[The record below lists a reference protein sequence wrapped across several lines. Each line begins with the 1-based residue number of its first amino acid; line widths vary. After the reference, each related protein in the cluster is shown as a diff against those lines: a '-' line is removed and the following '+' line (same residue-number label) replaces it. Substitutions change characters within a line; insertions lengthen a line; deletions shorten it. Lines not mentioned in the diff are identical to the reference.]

1 LVQRAS
7 LSRHLPNEAWVREQA
22 LAATS
27 SAILITDPNKPD
39 NPIVYANPTFKRITG
54 YSIEEA
60 IGKNCRFLQGEDRD
74 QPALKELRAAI
85 RKGRECQVLLRN
97 YKKDGTLFWNEL
109 SISPVRDEEGHLVSF
124 VGVQNDVTERKRAEE
139 ALQYQLG
146 LTRTITNN
154 AADSL
159 FLWDTEGRVTFMNP
173 AAEETFGWSQE
184 ELLGEVLHDKMHH
197 HYPDG
202 RPYPMSECALVKVFE
217 SGRTLRDHEDVFFRK
232 DGSLIE
238 VACSHAPIVVDGRI
252 TGAVLVVR
260 DITERK
266 RVEKALREQTETLEK
281 VNHIGRLLSSELD
294 LQRLVQAVTDEATQL
309 TGARFGAFFYNL
321 VDDRGESY
329 TLYTI
334 SGVPREAF
342 SKFPMPRKTEIF
354 GPTFEGERVVRAHD
368 IREDPRYGNNPP
380 YDGMPEGHL
389 PVVSYLAVPVVS
401 RSGEILGGLF
411 FGHPE
416 AGVFGEREE
425 QIAVGLAAQAAIAVD
440 NARLFESMRESE
452 DRLSLAVE
460 STGLGT
466 WDFDPSSGELRWDER
481 CKAMFGLSPEAE
493 VDHETFLAGLHP
505 EERERTDRA
514 VQHALDPASGG
525 GFDLEYRTV
534 GIEDGVERWVSARG
548 QAFFDEGGRAVRFTG
563 TVLDITERKWAE
575 EALRQSELLY
585 RTVMKQATENIFL
598 IDTETRGIVEFNP
611 AFREAL
617 GYPEEELRRMTLYD
631 IVAADRKSIDANIQ
645 RVLEQNN
652 TFVGERKY
660 RRKDGSLMDF
670 EVSASVILRN
680 GRKTLCVVAH
690 DVTERKKNEEAQRF
704 LAGASAS
711 LSSSLDYRATLA
723 RVAHLAVPYLADW
736 CAIDILEEDGS
747 LDRLALTHQD
757 PEKVALARE
766 LEEIYP
772 PDPEAQRGVPQVL
785 RTGQPEL
792 VPEIPDSLL
801 EEAVRDARHREI
813 LRELGLKS
821 YMVVPLVARGR
832 TLGAITLVSA
842 ESGRRYRTNELE
854 LAEELARR
862 AALAVD
868 NARLYRGRSE
878 IARTLQGSLLP
889 SRLPEVPGIEVGLC
903 YLPAGEVEVGGDFYD
918 LFDARVTGEAEHSD
932 TSSSWGVVIGDVCGK
947 GAEAAAS
954 LALARHTIRAVA
966 MREIRPSAILA
977 ALNEVKRRQRYE
989 RDNYKFCTI
998 AYARLETSEEGT
1010 ERGARIIVSCGGHS
1024 APILLKSDGSIRK
1037 IVCSGRAL
1045 GVFDDAN
1052 LTDQEAHLAPGD
1064 TLLLYTDGVTEA
1076 RAPDGTFYG
1085 EARLASL
1092 LRSSVGLDA
1101 STVAGR
1107 IESAV
1112 LDFQENDPR
1121 DDVAVLVLRVSE

>member
-1 LVQRAS
+1 
-7 LSRHLPNEAWVREQA
+7 VREQA
-22 LAATS
+22 LAATL

-39 NPIVYANPTFKRITG
+39 NPIVYANPTFERITG

-74 QPALKELRAAI
+74 QPALEELRAAI
-85 RKGRECQVLLRN
+85 REGRECQVLLPN

-146 LTRTITNN
+146 LTRTITDN

-173 AAEETFGWSQE
+173 AAEKTFGWRQE

-202 RPYPMSECALVKVFE
+202 RPYPMSECPLVNVFE
-217 SGRTLRDHEDVFFRK
+217 SGQTLREHEDVFFRK
-232 DGSLIE
+232 DGSPIE

-281 VNHIGRLLSSELD
+281 VNHIGRLLSSELEQ
-294 LQRLVQAVTDEATQL
+294 QRLVQAVTDEATQL

-321 VDDRGESY
+321 VDDHGESY

-342 SKFPMPRKTEIF
+342 SKFPMPRNTEVF
-354 GPTFEGERVVRAHD
+354 GPTFKGEGVVRATD

-380 YDGMPEGHL
+380 YNGMPKGHL
-389 PVVSYLAVPVVS
+389 PVVSYLAVPVIS
-401 RSGEILGGLF
+401 RSGEVLGGLF

-425 QIAVGLAAQAAIAVD
+425 QIAIGLAAQAAIAVD

-505 EERERTDRA
+505 EDRERTDRA

-563 TVLDITERKWAE
+563 TVLDITERKRAE

-598 IDTETRGIVEFNP
+598 IDAETRGIVEFNP

-645 RVLEQNN
+645 RVLEQIN

-660 RRKDGSLMDF
+660 CRKDGSLMDV
-670 EVSASVILRN
+670 EVSASIILRD
-680 GRKTLCVVAH
+680 GRETLCVVAH
-690 DVTERKKNEEAQRF
+690 DVTERKQNEEAQRF
-704 LAGASAS
+704 LAEASAS
-711 LSSSLDYRATLA
+711 LSSSLGYRATLA
-723 RVAHLAVPYLADW
+723 RVARLAVPYLADW

-757 PEKVALARE
+757 PEKVTLARE
-766 LEEIYP
+766 LEECYP

-792 VPEIPDSLL
+792 VPEIPESLL
-801 EEAVRDARHREI
+801 EEAVHDARHREI

-842 ESGRRYRTNELE
+842 ESGRRYGTNELE

-889 SRLPEVPGIEVGLC
+889 SRLPEVPGVEVGLR

-918 LFDARVTGEAEHSD
+918 LFDARVNGEADPSEP
-932 TSSSWGVVIGDVCGK
+932 SSSWGVVIGDVCGK
-947 GAEAAAS
+947 GAEAAAM

-977 ALNEVKRRQRYE
+977 ALNETMLRQRRE
-989 RDNYKFCTI
+989 SDHYKFCTI
-998 AYARLETSEEGT
+998 AYARLETSEERA
-1010 ERGARIIVSCGGHS
+1010 ERGARMTVSCGGHS
-1024 APILLKSDGSIRK
+1024 APVLLKSDGSIRK
-1037 IVCSGRAL
+1037 IGCSGRAL

-1052 LTDQEAHLAPGD
+1052 LTEQEVRLAPGD
-1064 TLLLYTDGVTEA
+1064 ALVLYTDGVTEA

-1101 STVAGR
+1101 STLASR

-1112 LDFQENDPR
+1112 LGFQENDPR
-1121 DDVAVLVLRVSE
+1121 DDVAVLVLRVSD

>member
-1 LVQRAS
+1 MAAGIASGERVVLVQRAS
-7 LSRHLPNEAWVREQA
+7 LSGHWQNETWLREQA
-22 LAATS
+22 LAAS
-27 SAILITDPNKPD
+27 SGAILITDSNEPD
-39 NPIVYANPTFKRITG
+39 NPIVYANLTFERITG

-60 IGKNCRFLQGEDRD
+60 IGKNCRFLQGEDRE
-74 QPALKELRAAI
+74 QPALEELRAAI
-85 RKGRECQVLLRN
+85 REGRDCQVILRN

-109 SISPVRDEEGHLVSF
+109 SISPMHDEEGNISNF
-124 VGVQNDVTERKRAEE
+124 VGVLGEVTERKWAEE

-146 LTRTITNN
+146 LTRTITDN

-173 AAEETFGWSQE
+173 AAEETFGWRQE
-184 ELLGEVLHDKMHH
+184 ELLGEVLHDRMHH
-197 HYPDG
+197 HHPDG
-202 RPYPMSECALVKVFE
+202 RPYPMSECPLIKVFE
-217 SGRTLRDHEDVFFRK
+217 SGRTLRDHEDVFYRK
-232 DGSLIE
+232 DGSAVD

-260 DITERK
+260 NITERK
-266 RVEKALREQTETLEK
+266 Q
-281 VNHIGRLLSSELD
+281 
-294 LQRLVQAVTDEATQL
+294 
-309 TGARFGAFFYNL
+309 
-321 VDDRGESY
+321 
-329 TLYTI
+329 
-334 SGVPREAF
+334 
-342 SKFPMPRKTEIF
+342 
-354 GPTFEGERVVRAHD
+354 
-368 IREDPRYGNNPP
+368 
-380 YDGMPEGHL
+380 
-389 PVVSYLAVPVVS
+389 
-401 RSGEILGGLF
+401 
-411 FGHPE
+411 
-416 AGVFGEREE
+416 
-425 QIAVGLAAQAAIAVD
+425 
-440 NARLFESMRESE
+440 
-452 DRLSLAVE
+452 
-460 STGLGT
+460 
-466 WDFDPSSGELRWDER
+466 
-481 CKAMFGLSPEAE
+481 
-493 VDHETFLAGLHP
+493 
-505 EERERTDRA
+505 
-514 VQHALDPASGG
+514 
-525 GFDLEYRTV
+525 
-534 GIEDGVERWVSARG
+534 
-548 QAFFDEGGRAVRFTG
+548 
-563 TVLDITERKWAE
+563 
-575 EALRQSELLY
+575 
-585 RTVMKQATENIFL
+585 
-598 IDTETRGIVEFNP
+598 
-611 AFREAL
+611 
-617 GYPEEELRRMTLYD
+617 
-631 IVAADRKSIDANIQ
+631 
-645 RVLEQNN
+645 
-652 TFVGERKY
+652 
-660 RRKDGSLMDF
+660 
-670 EVSASVILRN
+670 
-680 GRKTLCVVAH
+680 
-690 DVTERKKNEEAQRF
+690 NEEAQQF
-704 LAGASAS
+704 LAEASAS

-723 RVAHLAVPYLADW
+723 RVARLAVPYLADW

-757 PEKVALARE
+757 PEKVVLARE

-772 PDPEAQRGVPQVL
+772 PDPEAQRGVSQVL
-785 RTGQPEL
+785 RTAQPEL
-792 VPEIPDSLL
+792 GPEIPESLL
-801 EEAVRDARHREI
+801 EETVHDARHREI

-821 YMVVPLVARGR
+821 YIIVPLVARRR

-842 ESGRRYRTNELE
+842 ESGRRYGTNELE

-889 SRLPEVPGIEVGLC
+889 SHLPEVPGIEVGLR

-966 MREIRPSAILA
+966 MRETRPSAILA

-1085 EARLASL
+1085 EERLASL

-1101 STVAGR
+1101 STLASH

-1112 LDFQENDPR
+1112 LNFQENDPR
-1121 DDVAVLVLRVSE
+1121 DDVAVLVLRVSD